1 MEDKRLKRVF
11 DQVKLS
17 PEREEAMLADLLN
30 EKKEVSG
37 MKQTN
42 NRHRIPAA
50 ALVAAVLVIALA
62 GTAVAASYFGRLD
75 VLPAEGG
82 YENGYHIWGA
92 YQNIPPERLS
102 KELLDYA
109 AQADGGEE
117 GKWTFD
123 SWSEAEEFL
132 GLELADNALLEAM
145 PHEEWEPHCE
155 YCLGPKDVG
164 RCTIETHFSLGLPDV
179 ISLSAG
185 YFEDEY
191 ADFCV
196 NVFAYLRVK
205 GAEKEDVP
213 FGLGSEM
220 NLKNAEAEEYVTP
233 GGLKVTIIATEYS
246 AVSELDGAVKMC
258 SAYNAYFTLN
268 DAMFWLRTDFN
279 EENAAAILEQLKQVL
294 DAYE

>member
-1 MEDKRLKRVF
+1 MENKKLNRVF

-17 PEREEAMLADLLN
+17 REREEAMLADLLN
-30 EKKEVSG
+30 EKKEVSS

-42 NRHRIPAA
+42 SRRRIPAA

-75 VLPAEGG
+75 VLPAESG

-102 KELLDYA
+102 KELLEYA
-109 AQADGGEE
+109 SLTDGGEE

-145 PHEEWEPHCE
+145 PHEKWEPHCE

-164 RCTIETHFSLGLPDV
+164 RCTVETHFSLGLPDV

-205 GAEKEDVP
+205 GAGKEDIP

-233 GGLKVTIIATEYS
+233 SGLKITIIATEYS
-246 AVSELDGAVKMC
+246 AISELDGAVKMC
-258 SAYNAYFTLN
+258 SAYNA
-268 DAMFWLRTDFN
+268 RS
-279 EENAAAILEQLKQVL
+279 EEHTSELQSPS
-294 DAYE
+294 

>member
-37 MKQTN
+37 MKQITSK
-42 NRHRIPAA
+42 RRIPAA
-50 ALVAAVLVIALA
+50 ALAAALVIALA
-62 GTAVAASYFGRLD
+62 GTALAAAHFGRLE
-75 VLPAEGG
+75 VFPAEGG
-82 YENGYHIWGA
+82 YESGYSVWGA

-164 RCTIETHFSLGLPDV
+164 RCTVETHFSLGLPDV

-220 NLKNAEAEEYVTP
+220 NLKNAKAEEYVTP

-246 AVSELDGAVKMC
+246 AISELDGAVKMC

-279 EENAAAILEQLKQVL
+279 EENAAVILEQLKQVL